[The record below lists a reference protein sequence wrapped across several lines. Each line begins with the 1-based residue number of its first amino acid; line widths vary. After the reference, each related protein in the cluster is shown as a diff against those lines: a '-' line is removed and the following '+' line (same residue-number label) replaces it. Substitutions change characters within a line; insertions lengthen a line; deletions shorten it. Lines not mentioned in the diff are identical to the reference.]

1 MRLCC
6 ITLECFLL
14 ALFRANGAYLPFL
27 SVGFCFKSVCRVSQ
41 MIHRWIPAP
50 AAVSYLCPP
59 VQNMMFW
66 PLWHEFV
73 FLCICQPEATSPVVS
88 PHQSP
93 PTSPHSWRKHKRQH
107 SGGNTDR
114 QPVVT
119 AAGSAWTQ
127 FREPQTG
134 NRTVRSGLP
143 AARLSL
149 LNFLVGIVD
158 CLLTFASMTVNG
170 TTKASCDLF
179 HFSCDG

>member
-1 MRLCC
+1 MAFFYPVVHLCC

-41 MIHRWIPAP
+41 MIHRW
-50 AAVSYLCPP
+50 
-59 VQNMMFW
+59 
-66 PLWHEFV
+66 HDFV

-88 PHQSP
+88 PQQSP

-119 AAGSAWTQ
+119 AAGAAWTQ

-149 LNFLVGIVD
+149 LNLVVGIVD
-158 CLLTFASMTVNG
+158 
-170 TTKASCDLF
+170 
-179 HFSCDG
+179 